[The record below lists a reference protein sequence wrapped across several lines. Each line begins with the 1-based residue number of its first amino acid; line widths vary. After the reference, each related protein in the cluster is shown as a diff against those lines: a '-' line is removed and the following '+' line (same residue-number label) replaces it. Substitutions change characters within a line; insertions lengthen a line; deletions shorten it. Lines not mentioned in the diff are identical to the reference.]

1 MDNSQVREKPRE
13 RGDPGAGRDPPR
25 DHVGHTAGRT
35 AGGTATGHRGAG
47 SGQHGARRCLPA
59 TADHAAPG
67 RERLWARPLRT
78 APQGQ
83 PLRRRHIPGCG
94 VWRFRTEE
102 RHGRG
107 QRAAATAGR
116 GCARDT
122 RAGDTQSGDT
132 RAGDTPAGD
141 TPAGD
146 TRKRQS
152 ARRAPFGG
160 RPRSLLAASALRRS
174 SAVR

>member
-25 DHVGHTAGRT
+25 DHVGHTAGCT

-78 APQGQ
+78 APQGR

-102 RHGRG
+102 RHGVGNVPRRRPAGAARG
-107 QRAAATAGR
+107 TRRPGTRGPGTRGSVRAHGGRRLEDGRAACWPLVPLEGQAQYADGRSAG
-116 GCARDT
+116 C
-122 RAGDTQSGDT
+122 
-132 RAGDTPAGD
+132 
-141 TPAGD
+141 
-146 TRKRQS
+146 
-152 ARRAPFGG
+152 
-160 RPRSLLAASALRRS
+160 
-174 SAVR
+174 

>member
-25 DHVGHTAGRT
+25 DHVGHTAGCT

-67 RERLWARPLRT
+67 RERLRARPLRT
-78 APQGQ
+78 APQGR

-94 VWRFRTEE
+94 VWRFHTEE

-107 QRAAATAGR
+107 QHAAATAGR

-122 RAGDTQSGDT
+122 PAGDT
-132 RAGDTPAGD
+132 RAGD